1 MFLKLYIGIFIILFS
16 YPLALTVEFVMTEYN
31 VSESDGT
38 VEVGLEANGTS
49 EFDYM
54 VTLNIGDISTGGNIP
69 LFICI
74 ICSYYNIIVFKHTC
88 VRTYY
93 IIHT

>member
-1 MFLKLYIGIFIILFS
+1 MFYIGILIILLS

-49 EFDYM
+49 GSGYT
-54 VTLNIGDISTGGNIP
+54 VTLNIGDISTGENIP

-74 ICSYYNIIVFKHTC
+74 ICSYYIVFKHTC
-88 VRTYY
+88 
-93 IIHT
+93 IHT

>member
-54 VTLNIGDISTGGNIP
+54 VTLNIGDISTGENIP

-74 ICSYYNIIVFKHTC
+74 ICSYYIVFKYTC
-88 VRTYY
+88 VCTLY
-93 IIHT
+93 IIYT